1 MSYAH
6 ATPRADYSTAAS
18 GRLDAVVNKFYIN
31 GDVHVN
37 NGSINH
43 GIQHTIAAERT
54 GDIHVYSQSIDN
66 RVNVQ
71 NNYVLNLDN
80 RKVEFVAQYIGDDS
94 GMRDG
99 EGKYL
104 NGTNQYLL
112 PGPSGN
118 YDSSPLEYQSSITGG
133 LLKKCR
139 PVTQFVHDS
148 EEVKGLVLDTFE
160 KLTGKQFPDNI
171 EVRVCSEEEM
181 KKAHS
186 ANGGRWSRGI
196 MGFAI
201 NRWPNPSTIF
211 VKKNHLDALMLT
223 IGHELG
229 HVVSPQLPNEL
240 DEEAKAFAFELAWTK
255 TIIKEDIGGLAR
267 NFNVD
272 FVPAENGL
280 HDKAFAFVQDVARK
294 GKDALKVFRELSK
307 GVLNV
312 KEKAFIAQAF

>member
-1 MSYAH
+1 M
-6 ATPRADYSTAAS
+6 DYSSAAS
-18 GRLDAVVNKFYIN
+18 HRLDTVVNKFYVN

-80 RKVEFVAQYIGDDS
+80 RKVEFIAPYVGDQLGRTQS
-94 GMRDG
+94 EG
-99 EGKYL
+99 EYL
-104 NGTNQYLL
+104 EGSDRYLL
-112 PGPSGN
+112 PSPSGN
-118 YDSSPLEYQSSITGG
+118 YNSSSREYQASITGG

-148 EEVKGLVLDTFE
+148 EEVKDIVIETFE
-160 KLTGKQFPDNI
+160 KLTGKQFPDSI
-171 EVRVCSEEEM
+171 EVRVCEEEEM

-186 ANGGRWSRGI
+186 ANGGRWSSGI

-229 HVVSPQLPNEL
+229 HVVNPQLPNEL

-255 TIIKEDIGGLAR
+255 TIIKEDIGGLAK
-267 NFNVD
+267 NFNID

-280 HDKAFAFVQDVARK
+280 HDRAFAFVQDVVRK
-294 GKDALKVFRELSK
+294 GKDALGVFWELSK
-307 GVLNV
+307 GVLKV
-312 KEKAFIAQAF
+312 ITT